1 MSEEILT
8 PESGEEEYVD
18 VYTLTDEETGEEL
31 QFEVLAEA
39 DIDGVH
45 YFAMMPL
52 EEEANDEEVGFI
64 ILQATEEDGET
75 SFSTIDDEETFD
87 RVAEFFED
95 LFFNEVDCD

>member
-1 MSEEILT
+1 MSEEIMT

-18 VYTLTDEETGEEL
+18 VYTLTDEETGDEL

-39 DIDGVH
+39 DIDGAH
-45 YFAMMPL
+45 YFAMIPL
-52 EEEANDEEVGFI
+52 EEEQDGEEIGFI
-64 ILQATEEDGET
+64 VLQAIEENGET
-75 SFSTIDDEETFD
+75 TFATIDDEETFD